1 MAASPSSPQAGTA
14 GSAASAAQSMALPTV
29 RVLDG
34 FMTVALLLV
43 AATVVRAI
51 WFTPVDAMLGAA
63 QKIFYVHVPAAIAGL
78 YIACGL
84 LAVASIGYL
93 WIRDERLD
101 RLAEASAEVG
111 LLFMGVVLVT
121 GPIWARTSWGTWW
134 VWEARIT
141 STLFLWLL
149 VLGYLVLRGAV
160 ESQENRARLS
170 AVMGSL
176 AALLVPFIH
185 LTVRLFRGMHPG
197 PVVLKP
203 EKPSLP
209 PEMGITFALGAVAFI
224 LLFFAMLRVRYR
236 WAGLRNARAEMEAL

>member
-1 MAASPSSPQAGTA
+1 M
-14 GSAASAAQSMALPTV
+14 ASATATSSAPGTLPEAKAI
-29 RVLDG
+29 DG
-34 FMTVALLLV
+34 FLVLSLLAVLAV
-43 AATVVRAI
+43 CVRAI

-63 QKIFYVHVPAAIAGL
+63 QKIFYMHVPAAIVGL
-78 YIACGL
+78 YVSCGL
-84 LAVASIGYL
+84 LAIASILYL
-93 WIRDERLD
+93 WIKDERLD
-101 RLAEASAEVG
+101 RLAESSAEIG
-111 LLFMGVVLVT
+111 LLFMGIVLVT
-121 GPIWARTSWGTWW
+121 GPVWARTSWGTWW

-160 ESQENRARLS
+160 ESQESRARLS

-185 LTVRLFRGMHPG
+185 LTVKLFRGMHPG

-209 PEMGITFALGAVAFI
+209 PEMLLTFVLANVAY
-224 LLFFAMLRVRYR
+224 LMLFFALLRVRMR
-236 WAGLRNARAEMEAL
+236 WAAVRDARAAMEGA

>member
-1 MAASPSSPQAGTA
+1 M
-14 GSAASAAQSMALPTV
+14 ASATATSSAPAVLPEAKAI
-29 RVLDG
+29 DG
-34 FMTVALLLV
+34 FLALAIVAVL
-43 AATVVRAI
+43 AACARAI

-84 LAVASIGYL
+84 LAISSIMYL
-93 WIRDERLD
+93 WIKDERLD
-101 RLAEASAEVG
+101 RLAESSAEVG
-111 LLFMGVVLVT
+111 LLFMGIVLVT

-160 ESQENRARLS
+160 ETPESRARLS

-185 LTVRLFRGMHPG
+185 LTVKLFRGMHPQ
-197 PVVLKP
+197 PVVIKP
-203 EKPSLP
+203 EKPSMP
-209 PEMGITFALGAVAFI
+209 AEMLSTFGMASIAFL
-224 LLFFAMLRVRYR
+224 LLFFALLRVRYR
-236 WAGLRNARAEMEAL
+236 WATLRDARAALEAA

>member
-1 MAASPSSPQAGTA
+1 MASSVTTA
-14 GSAASAAQSMALPTV
+14 ERMELPARV
-29 RVLDG
+29 RPVDG
-34 FMTVALLLV
+34 FLLVSLLLV
-43 AATVVRAI
+43 AATCVRAI

-93 WIRDERLD
+93 WIKDERLD

-111 LLFMGVVLVT
+111 LLFMGVVLAT

-160 ESQENRARLS
+160 ESAESRARLS

-203 EKPSLP
+203 DKPSLP
-209 PEMGITFALGAVAFI
+209 PEMLTTFLLALLAF
-224 LLFFAMLRVRYR
+224 LMLFFALLRLRFR
-236 WAGLRNARAEMEAL
+236 WAGLRNAQAELEGV

>member
-1 MAASPSSPQAGTA
+1 MASSVTTA
-14 GSAASAAQSMALPTV
+14 ERMELPARV
-29 RVLDG
+29 RPVDG
-34 FMTVALLLV
+34 FLLVSLLLV
-43 AATVVRAI
+43 AVACVRAI

-93 WIRDERLD
+93 WIKDERLD

-134 VWEARIT
+134 AWEARIT

-160 ESQENRARLS
+160 ESAESRARLS

-209 PEMGITFALGAVAFI
+209 PEMAITFGLASVAFI
-224 LLFFAMLRVRYR
+224 LLFFALLRMRFR
-236 WAGLRNARAEMEAL
+236 WAGLRNAQAELEGV

>member
-1 MAASPSSPQAGTA
+1 
-14 GSAASAAQSMALPTV
+14 
-29 RVLDG
+29 
-34 FMTVALLLV
+34 VAVV
-43 AATVVRAI
+43 AACVRAI

-93 WIRDERLD
+93 WIKDERLD

-111 LLFMGVVLVT
+111 LLFMGIVLVT

-160 ESQENRARLS
+160 ETPENRARLS

-185 LTVRLFRGMHPG
+185 LTVKLFRGMHPQ
-197 PVVLKP
+197 PVVIKP
-203 EKPSLP
+203 EKPSMP
-209 PEMGITFALGAVAFI
+209 GEMLSTFGLASIAFL
-224 LLFFAMLRVRYR
+224 LLFFALLRLRYR
-236 WAGLRNARAEMEAL
+236 WAGLRDARAALEAA

>member
-1 MAASPSSPQAGTA
+1 MASVTATTSSA
-14 GSAASAAQSMALPTV
+14 GSLPEAKAI
-29 RVLDG
+29 DG
-34 FMTVALLLV
+34 FLAVSLLAVLAV
-43 AATVVRAI
+43 SVRAI

-63 QKIFYVHVPAAIAGL
+63 QKIFYMHVPAAIVGL
-78 YIACGL
+78 YISCSL
-84 LAVASIGYL
+84 LAIASILYL
-93 WIRDERLD
+93 WIKDERLD
-101 RLAEASAEVG
+101 RLAEASAEIG
-111 LLFMGVVLVT
+111 LLFMGIVLVT
-121 GPIWARTSWGTWW
+121 GPVWARTSWGTWW

-160 ESQENRARLS
+160 ESPESRARLS

-209 PEMGITFALGAVAFI
+209 PEMLLTFLMAIVAYI
-224 LLFFAMLRVRYR
+224 LLFFALLRVRMR
-236 WAGLRNARAEMEAL
+236 WAALRDARAVLENA

>member
-1 MAASPSSPQAGTA
+1 MAT
-14 GSAASAAQSMALPTV
+14 SAATTSPGTLPETKAI
-29 RVLDG
+29 DG
-34 FMTVALLLV
+34 FLLV
-43 AATVVRAI
+43 SMVAVIAACVRAI

-84 LAVASIGYL
+84 LAISSIIYL
-93 WIRDERLD
+93 WIKDERLD

-160 ESQENRARLS
+160 ESAESRARLS

-185 LTVRLFRGMHPG
+185 LTVKLFRGMHPQ
-197 PVVLKP
+197 PVVIKP
-203 EKPSLP
+203 EKPSMP
-209 PEMGITFALGAVAFI
+209 PEMLATFGLASAATL
-224 LLFFAMLRVRYR
+224 LLFFALLRVRYR
-236 WAGLRNARAEMEAL
+236 WATLRDARAALEAA

>member
-1 MAASPSSPQAGTA
+1 MASVSGMATA
-14 GSAASAAQSMALPTV
+14 PGKLPEV
-29 RVLDG
+29 RAFDG
-34 FMTVALLLV
+34 FLVVALVAVV
-43 AATVVRAI
+43 AACVRAI

-93 WIRDERLD
+93 WIKDERLD

-111 LLFMGVVLVT
+111 LLFMGIVLVT

-160 ESQENRARLS
+160 ETPENRARLS

-185 LTVRLFRGMHPG
+185 LTVKLFRGMHPQ
-197 PVVLKP
+197 PVVIKP
-203 EKPSLP
+203 EKPSMP
-209 PEMGITFALGAVAFI
+209 GEMLSTFGLASIAFL
-224 LLFFAMLRVRYR
+224 LLFFALLRLRYR
-236 WAGLRNARAEMEAL
+236 WAGLRDARAALEAA

>member
-1 MAASPSSPQAGTA
+1 MASVSNTA
-14 GSAASAAQSMALPTV
+14 TAPGGLPAV
-29 RVLDG
+29 RAFDG
-34 FMTVALLLV
+34 FLAVSLV
-43 AATVVRAI
+43 AVVAACVRAI

-78 YIACGL
+78 YLACGL
-84 LAVASIGYL
+84 LAIASIGYL
-93 WIRDERLD
+93 WIKDERLD

-111 LLFMGVVLVT
+111 LLFMGIVLVT

-160 ESQENRARLS
+160 ETPENRARLS

-185 LTVRLFRGMHPG
+185 LTVKLFRGMHPQ
-197 PVVLKP
+197 PVVIKP
-203 EKPSLP
+203 EKPSMP
-209 PEMGITFALGAVAFI
+209 GEMLSTFGLATVAFL
-224 LLFFAMLRVRYR
+224 LLFFALLRLRYR
-236 WAGLRNARAEMEAL
+236 WAGMRDARAAMEAA

>member
-1 MAASPSSPQAGTA
+1 MASVSSTASSPGT
-14 GSAASAAQSMALPTV
+14 LPEV
-29 RVLDG
+29 RAIDG
-34 FMTVALLLV
+34 FLALSVVAV
-43 AATVVRAI
+43 IAACVRAI

-84 LAVASIGYL
+84 LAIASIGYL
-93 WIRDERLD
+93 WIKDERLD

-111 LLFMGVVLVT
+111 LLFMGIVLVT

-160 ESQENRARLS
+160 ETPENRARLS

-185 LTVRLFRGMHPG
+185 LTVKLFRGMHPQ
-197 PVVLKP
+197 PVVIKP
-203 EKPSLP
+203 EKPSMP
-209 PEMGITFALGAVAFI
+209 GEMLSTFGLASVAFL
-224 LLFFAMLRVRYR
+224 LLFFALLRLRYR
-236 WAGLRNARAEMEAL
+236 WAGLRDARAAMEAA

>member
-1 MAASPSSPQAGTA
+1 MATV
-14 GSAASAAQSMALPTV
+14 SAAPADRAPAKLPDV
-29 RVLDG
+29 KSFDG
-34 FMTVALLLV
+34 FLVVAIIAVL
-43 AATVVRAI
+43 AACVRAI

-63 QKIFYVHVPAAIAGL
+63 QKIFYVHVPAAIMGL
-78 YIACGL
+78 YVACGL

-93 WIRDERLD
+93 WIKDERLD
-101 RLAEASAEVG
+101 RLAESAAEVG
-111 LLFMGVVLVT
+111 LLFMGVVLIT
-121 GPIWARTSWGTWW
+121 GPVWARTSWGTWW

-160 ESQENRARLS
+160 ESAENRARLS

-185 LTVRLFRGMHPG
+185 LTVKLFRGMHPG

-203 EKPSLP
+203 EKPSMP
-209 PEMGITFALGAVAFI
+209 PEMLATFGLASVATL
-224 LLFFAMLRVRYR
+224 LLFIALLRVRMR
-236 WAGLRNARAEMEAL
+236 WAALRDARAEMEAA